1 MRQVSSLRDAR
12 GGIVVFLIEK
22 SFTFSAAHCLREQ
35 VDTHKCTNLHG
46 HNYTVT
52 VAVQSHVAP
61 KGMVIDCGL
70 IAKVVEPLVDQLD
83 HSNLNDHFDFE
94 TTSENLA
101 KWFYDQL
108 VFVLPVVSED
118 LNLEWVEV
126 RETPSIK
133 ARYWE

>member
-1 MRQVSSLRDAR
+1 MRRVSGLQDSG
-12 GGIVVFLIEK
+12 GGIGVFLIEK
-22 SFTFSAAHCLREQ
+22 SFRFSAAHCLRYQ
-35 VDTHKCTNLHG
+35 ASTHKCTNLHG

-108 VFVLPVVSED
+108 KD
-118 LNLEWVEV
+118 LNPAWVEV
-126 RETPSIK
+126 TETPTIK

>member
-1 MRQVSSLRDAR
+1 MRQVPSLQDAG
-12 GGIVVFLIEK
+12 GGIGVFLIEK

-52 VAVQSHVAP
+52 VAFQSHVAP

-108 VFVLPVVSED
+108 KD
-118 LNLEWVEV
+118 LNPAWVEV
-126 RETPSIK
+126 TETPTIK

>member
-1 MRQVSSLRDAR
+1 MRQVPCLQDAG

-35 VDTHKCTNLHG
+35 VDTHKCTNVHG

-70 IAKVVEPLVDQLD
+70 IAKVVEPLVGQLD

-108 VFVLPVVSED
+108 KD
-118 LNLEWVEV
+118 LNPAWVEV
-126 RETPSIK
+126 TETPTIK

>member
-1 MRQVSSLRDAR
+1 MRQVPSLQDAR
-12 GGIVVFLIEK
+12 GGIGVFLIEK

-35 VDTHKCTNLHG
+35 VDTHKCANLHG

-70 IAKVVEPLVDQLD
+70 IAKAVEPLVDQLD
-83 HSNLNDHFDFE
+83 HSNLNDHFQFE

-108 VFVLPVVSED
+108 KD
-118 LNLEWVEV
+118 LNPAWVEV
-126 RETPSIK
+126 TETPTIK

>member
-1 MRQVSSLRDAR
+1 MRQVPSLQDAR
-12 GGIVVFLIEK
+12 GGIGVFLIEK

-108 VFVLPVVSED
+108 KD
-118 LNLEWVEV
+118 LNPAWVEV
-126 RETPSIK
+126 TETPTIK

>member
-1 MRQVSSLRDAR
+1 MRRVSGLQDER
-12 GGIVVFLIEK
+12 GGIGVFLIEK
-22 SFTFSAAHCLREQ
+22 SFTFSAAHCLRQQ
-35 VDTHKCTNLHG
+35 VDTHKCTNVHG

-52 VAVQSHVAP
+52 VAVQSDDAP
-61 KGMVIDCGL
+61 KGMVMDCSI
-70 IAKVVEPLVDQLD
+70 IAEAVEPLVDKLD

-108 VFVLPVVSED
+108 ED
-118 LNLEWVEV
+118 LNLSWVEV

-133 ARYWE
+133 ARYWK